1 MGKKEPMTNK
11 TCFQKY
17 WRVVASA
24 APRTLL
30 IITTFLLLLLIGTL
44 IANRTTRAGI
54 TVGSFEIDGNLIVD
68 HLVPPT
74 EPIDWDSSPFP
85 AALTTFTDGTGPTDD
100 IFGMGSK
107 ESDQSTWNCTAGS
120 TPPKDD
126 VVNQIS
132 INGAAPI
139 AGEIAFRF
147 FPVSGVQKQFL
158 YANWSRLSNNGDAHI
173 DYEFNQA
180 DPSTNP
186 ASPSCPQLPL
196 RAIGDFL
203 ISFDTQFG
211 GAIINTS
218 AFTWNGTTFVPL
230 SVGNQGTLWN
240 AAVNTTPS
248 ISGLTVTGANLFGEL
263 ALNVSDTIGTIPC
276 EKVLFVS
283 MKTRAST
290 SLSAEVKD
298 RTRAKPVNFTIFN
311 PAGANASGNAVGA
324 QIQDR
329 LLGINQALP
338 AATPPT
344 CTQGVCSSQSGIG
357 STSNSNQV
365 LNVAVPPPGGN
376 VLKANVLSASSTST
390 VDSTTNTATDT
401 GVAESAGV
409 NLVSGLVTADVVR
422 AVATAQASGFNSSF
436 GSAGSAFNN
445 LVVNG
450 TQLNN
455 VNPNTTINLPA
466 AQFGAGSFV
475 KLFEEMGSSSQP
487 PPGQFAD
494 GTFAADLTVNMIRV
508 HITSLALTGDA
519 VDVVVSHAQ
528 AHADFP
534 QPAGCPSLFG
544 TVSGNATVVNE
555 QANPSPLPVVVGFV
569 SIPPQGGHDHQ
580 DLDQL
585 STSLA
590 SGGTSV
596 SDSAGTV
603 LSSSSNSSSFAKA
616 QNLCALPV
624 AGVCTVFASAI
635 TSQANSVSGGGKS
648 SSDPQGTSLIGL
660 SVGGMLVNDNPPPN
674 TTILLPGIG
683 SVILNEQTC
692 NGGGVPPCSGTTSSG
707 IWVRAIH
714 VIVDNPN
721 ALGVPQGADVI
732 VGEAHA
738 DSAHP

>member
-1 MGKKEPMTNK
+1 MTNK

-30 IITTFLLLLLIGTL
+30 IITTFLLLLLIGTRVV
-44 IANRTTRAGI
+44 NRTAFASN
-54 TVGSFEIDGNLIVD
+54 TVGSFEIDGNLTVD

-120 TPPKDD
+120 APPKDD

-132 INGAAPI
+132 INGASPV
-139 AGEIAFRF
+139 AGEIAVRF

-180 DPSTNP
+180 DPATNP
-186 ASPSCPQLPL
+186 ASPSCPQLP
-196 RAIGDFL
+196 RRTPGDFL
-203 ISFDTQFG
+203 VSFDTQSG
-211 GAIINTS
+211 GAIINVS

-230 SVGNQGTLWN
+230 SVGSQGTLWD
-240 AAVNTTPS
+240 AAVNTAAS
-248 ISGLTVTGANLFGEL
+248 ITGLTVTGTNLFGEL
-263 ALNVSDTIGTIPC
+263 ALDVSDTIGTIPC
-276 EKVLFVS
+276 NQVLFVS

-311 PAGANASGNAVGA
+311 PAGANASGNASAA
-324 QIQDR
+324 QIQDK

-357 STSNSNQV
+357 STGNSNQV

-436 GSAGSAFNN
+436 GSAGSAFSN

-487 PPGQFAD
+487 PPGQLAD

-544 TVSGNATVVNE
+544 TVSGNSTVVNE
-555 QANPSPLPVVVGFV
+555 QANPSQLPVVVGFV

-585 STSLA
+585 STSLV

-603 LSSSSNSSSFAKA
+603 LSSSSSSSSFTQA
-616 QNLCALPV
+616 QNVCALPSG
-624 AGVCTVFASAI
+624 GVCTVAATVI
-635 TSQANSVSGGGKS
+635 RSQANSTSDGGTS
-648 SSDPQGTSLIGL
+648 SSDPGGTSL
-660 SVGGMLVNDNPPPN
+660 
-674 TTILLPGIG
+674 
-683 SVILNEQTC
+683 
-692 NGGGVPPCSGTTSSG
+692 
-707 IWVRAIH
+707 
-714 VIVDNPN
+714 
-721 ALGVPQGADVI
+721 LGVSVMGAPPMT
-732 VGEAHA
+732 A
-738 DSAHP
+738 SP

>member
-1 MGKKEPMTNK
+1 MIHKISLT
-11 TCFQKY
+11 
-17 WRVVASA
+17 WSRVVLSSLLTA
-24 APRTLL
+24 LL
-30 IITTFLLLLLIGTL
+30 IWPPGLFAWTQPAAAFSGVAQATL
-44 IANRTTRAGI
+44 AGN

-85 AALTTFTDGTGPTDD
+85 AALTRFTDATGSTDD
-100 IFGMGSK
+100 IFGIGSK
-107 ESDQSTWNCTAGS
+107 ENDQSTWNCTAGS
-120 TPPKDD
+120 APPKDD

-132 INGAAPI
+132 INGAPPI

-203 ISFDTQFG
+203 VSFDTEFG
-211 GAIINTS
+211 GAIINAS
-218 AFTWNGTTFVPL
+218 AFTWNGNTFVPL
-230 SVGNQGTLWN
+230 SVGSQGTLWD
-240 AAVNTTPS
+240 AAVNTAAS
-248 ISGLTVTGANLFGEL
+248 ITGLTVTGTNLFGEL

-290 SLSAEVKD
+290 SLSAELKD
-298 RTRAKPVNFTIFN
+298 RTRVKPANFTIFN
-311 PAGANASGNAVGA
+311 PAGANASGNALA
-324 QIQDR
+324 ASIQDT
-329 LLGINQALP
+329 LLGINQTLP
-338 AATPPT
+338 AATPAT
-344 CTQGVCSSQSGIG
+344 CTEGVCSSQSGIG

-365 LNVAVPPPGGN
+365 LNVAIPPPGGN

-422 AVATAQASGFNSSF
+422 GVASAQASGFNSSF
-436 GSAGSAFNN
+436 SSAGSAFKN

-450 TQLNN
+450 TQMNN
-455 VNPNTTINLPA
+455 VNPNTTIVLPA
-466 AQFGAGSFV
+466 LQFGAGSFV
-475 KLFEEMGSSSQP
+475 KLFEEIGSSSQP
-487 PPGQFAD
+487 PSGQLAG

-534 QPAGCPSLFG
+534 QPAGCPSLAG
-544 TVSGNATVVNE
+544 TVSGNATIVNE
-555 QANPSPLPVVVGFV
+555 QTNPSQLPVVVGFV

-585 STSLA
+585 STSLV

-596 SDSAGTV
+596 SDSAATV
-603 LSSSSNSSSFAKA
+603 LSASSNSSSFAKA
-616 QNLCALPV
+616 QNVCVLPA
-624 AGVCTVFASAI
+624 AGVCTVFAGVI
-635 TSQANSVSGGGKS
+635 NSQANSASGGGKS

-660 SVGGMLVNDNPPPN
+660 SVGGMSVTDNPPPN
-674 TTILLPGIG
+674 MTILLPGIG
-683 SVILNEQTC
+683 SVTLNEQTC
-692 NGGGVPPCSGTTSSG
+692 DGGGAPPCSGTTSSG
-707 IWVRAIH
+707 IRVRAIH
-714 VIVDNPN
+714 LIVDNPN